1 MCSLCIFEF
10 LCLLYLL
17 NQSQNSQI
25 RPNSVE
31 FKMVDQVR
39 EISTYKYIH
48 ILGALYV
55 FLRYDAK
62 LTIQL
67 LG

>member
-25 RPNSVE
+25 RP
-31 FKMVDQVR
+31 KMVDQVR